1 MFKAQLMILGVLP
14 APEQSFSTQHACA
27 VTVKQALVSTNTLAN
42 TDCVRKLFATQ
53 GTCAHT
59 QASHYN
65 YPSAELLVLIV
76 QPDVGMYALITSDV
90 QSLRIYIQTDALKYS
105 RNKGTLPYIICLLE
119 MNTIINIC
127 IREYDLS
134 NKTGTY

>member
-1 MFKAQLMILGVLP
+1 MLGVLP

-27 VTVKQALVSTNTLAN
+27 VTVKQALVSTTVIHSPTLTVYVNYSQHMAL
-42 TDCVRKLFATQ
+42 VRTLQPPIT
-53 GTCAHT
+53 TI
-59 QASHYN
+59 QAQNCLCLLYN
-65 YPSAELLVLIV
+65 LMQACIH
-76 QPDVGMYALITSDV
+76 ALSLMFSRL

-105 RNKGTLPYIICLLE
+105 RNKGTLPYLICLLE
-119 MNTIINIC
+119 MNTVINIP